1 MKAGFYN
8 NFICLPQFIIA
19 SSLYWLH
26 RFLIYVIPYYKFC
39 FFRGIIAD
47 FLAPIVC
54 IPIFAT
60 SQKFFGLRK
69 GNKIYFIEII
79 LYCVLFSVYFEIIGP
94 KFIKTFTSDIFD
106 VIAYFIG
113 GVVLYFSQ
121 GIHLRHFRETFCK
134 TKKGYLFRNPQLLKV
149 SHSF

>member
-1 MKAGFYN
+1 MWIPLYN
-8 NFICLPQFIIA
+8 I
-19 SSLYWLH
+19 S
-26 RFLIYVIPYYKFC
+26 

-60 SQKFFGLRK
+60 SQNFFGLRK
-69 GNKIYFIEII
+69 GNKIYFLEMI
-79 LYCVLFSVYFEIIGP
+79 LYCILFSVYFEIIGP

-121 GIHLRHFRETFCK
+121 DEYISGISDKLFAK
-134 TKKGYLFRNPQLLKV
+134 LKKAISSEIRNCLK
-149 SHSF
+149 